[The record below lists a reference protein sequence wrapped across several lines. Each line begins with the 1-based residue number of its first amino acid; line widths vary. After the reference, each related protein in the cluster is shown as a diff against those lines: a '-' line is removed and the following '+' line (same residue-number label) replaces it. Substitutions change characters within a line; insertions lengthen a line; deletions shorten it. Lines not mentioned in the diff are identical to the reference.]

1 MGLRDIG
8 DHLRRKPIRT
18 ASTGAVGSGATSGK
32 LAEGGEAGEVT
43 AGLRFYFLYL
53 RKDRAAL
60 VGLVMIGVFL
70 GWALVEGILQQVS
83 AYTHDNYYAL
93 ALIPSNPNGLFF
105 NQKLMPPSLD
115 HFPDFLFGTNYLGQS
130 ILARMMYAAPHDAL
144 ASLLVV
150 GSAILIGM
158 LLGTTAGY
166 FGGWLDEFLMRLTD
180 AFLSLPGI
188 VLAIAIATLV
198 GGGFTALLYALIIVW
213 WPTYAR
219 FFRGQALSLRDKA
232 YVEASKLSGAGS
244 GRILLRHI
252 FPNSIDPIVAYATLD
267 LGTVILTYSVL
278 AFLGIGLTIGYPEW
292 GAEASL
298 GLPYFPF
305 QWWPAIIPGVVIAA
319 VVIAFTLVGDR
330 LQDLIVGRM
339 TY

>member
-1 MGLRDIG
+1 MGAKSIL
-8 DHLRRKPIRT
+8 DHLRRKPIQA
-18 ASTGAVGSGATSGK
+18 ASTSAVDTSAETK
-32 LAEGGEAGEVT
+32 SLEGGEAAEI
-43 AGLRFYFLYL
+43 ASGLRFYFLYL

-60 VGLVMIGVFL
+60 AGVVMIAVFL
-70 GWALVEGILQQVS
+70 GWALVEGILQELT
-83 AYTHDNYYAL
+83 ALTGNKYYGL
-93 ALIPSNPNGLFF
+93 MLIPSNPTGLFF
-105 NQKLMPPSLD
+105 SQKLAPPSLN
-115 HFPDFLFGTNYLGQS
+115 HFPDFIFGTNYLGQS
-130 ILARMMYAAPHDAL
+130 IFARILYAAPHDAL
-144 ASLLVV
+144 ASLIVV
-150 GSAILIGM
+150 GSAIVIGM

-166 FGGWLDEFLMRLTD
+166 FGGWLDELLMRLTD

-188 VLAIAIATLV
+188 VLAIAVATLL
-198 GGGFTALLYALIIVW
+198 GEAGFTSLLYALMIIW

-244 GRILLRHI
+244 ARILVRHI

-278 AFLGIGLTIGYPEW
+278 AFLGIGITIGYPEW
-292 GAEASL
+292 GAEASY
-298 GLPYFPF
+298 GLSYFPF

>member
-1 MGLRDIG
+1 M
-8 DHLRRKPIRT
+8 RRKPIRAAKSGT
-18 ASTGAVGSGATSGK
+18 AVDLGASATT
-32 LAEGGEAGEVT
+32 LEGGQAGEVS

-60 VGLVMIGVFL
+60 VGVAMITVFL
-70 GWALVEGILQQVS
+70 GWALIEGILQQV
-83 AYTHDNYYAL
+83 TAL
-93 ALIPSNPNGLFF
+93 TGNKFYELMLVPANPNTLDF
-105 NQKLMPPSLD
+105 NHVLVAPTLNN
-115 HFPDFLFGTNYLGQS
+115 FPAYLFGTNYLGQS

-144 ASLLVV
+144 ASLVVV

-166 FGGWLDEFLMRLTD
+166 FGGWLDEGLMRLTD
-180 AFLSLPGI
+180 AFLSIPGI

-198 GGGFTALLYALIIVW
+198 GGGFTSLLYALMVVW

-244 GRILLRHI
+244 GRILLKHI

-292 GAEASL
+292 GAEASV
-298 GLPYFPF
+298 GLSYFPY
-305 QWWPAIIPGVVIAA
+305 QWWPTIIPGVIIAA
-319 VVIAFTLVGDR
+319 VVVAFTLVGDR
-330 LQDLIVGRM
+330 LQDLIVGRL

>member
-1 MGLRDIG
+1 MGLRSIL
-8 DHLRRKPIRT
+8 DHLRRKPIQ
-18 ASTGAVGSGATSGK
+18 AKSSPANAGK
-32 LAEGGEAGEVT
+32 ESLEGGEAGEVT
-43 AGLRFYFLYL
+43 AGVRFYLLYL
-53 RKDRAAL
+53 RKDRSAL
-60 VGLVMIGVFL
+60 VGLIMVGVFL
-70 GWALVEGILQQVS
+70 GWALIEGILQEVTALTGKS
-83 AYTHDNYYAL
+83 YYGL
-93 ALIPSNPNGLFF
+93 MLIPSNPNGLDFGS
-105 NQKLMPPSLD
+105 KLVPPSLN
-115 HFPDFLFGTNYLGQS
+115 HFPVDLFGTNYLGQS
-130 ILARMMYAAPHDAL
+130 ILSRMMYAAPHDAL
-144 ASLLVV
+144 ASIIVV
-150 GSAILIGM
+150 GTAIVVGM

-188 VLAIAIATLV
+188 VLAIAIASLI
-198 GGGFTALLYALIIVW
+198 GGGFTSLLYALIVVW

-244 GRILLRHI
+244 GRILIRHI

-292 GAEASL
+292 GAESSL
-298 GLPYFPF
+298 GLPYFPY
-305 QWWPAIIPGVVIAA
+305 QWWPAIIPGVIIAA

-330 LQDLIVGRM
+330 MQDLIVGRM

>member
-1 MGLRDIG
+1 MGLGSIL
-8 DHLRRKPIRT
+8 DHLRRKPVPEKGDDKT
-18 ASTGAVGSGATSGK
+18 NADATKK
-32 LAEGGEAGEVT
+32 LEGGEAGEVS
-43 AGLRFYFLYL
+43 AGIKFYFLYL
-53 RKDRAAL
+53 RKDKAAF
-60 VGLVMIGVFL
+60 VGLVLIAMFL
-70 GWALVEGILQQVS
+70 GWSRIEGILQEVS
-83 AYTHDNYYAL
+83 AYTRNSHWSL
-93 ALIPSNPNGLFF
+93 MLIPSNPNGLFF
-105 NQKLMPPSLD
+105 NNKLLPPSLNS
-115 HFPDFLFGTNYLGQS
+115 FPNNLFGTNYLGQS

-144 ASLLVV
+144 ASILVV

-158 LLGTTAGY
+158 ILGTTAGY

-188 VLAIAIATLV
+188 VLAIAIATLI
-198 GGGFTALLYALIIVW
+198 GGGFTSLLYALMVVW

-244 GRILLRHI
+244 GRILIRHI

-292 GAEASL
+292 GAESSL
-298 GLPYFPF
+298 GLPYFPY
-305 QWWPAIIPGVVIAA
+305 QWWPAIIPGVIIAT

-330 LQDLIVGRM
+330 MQDLIVGRM

>member
-1 MGLRDIG
+1 MGVGDIF
-8 DHLRRKPIRT
+8 DHLRRKPIK
-18 ASTGAVGSGATSGK
+18 AKSGAVDTSAAATAP
-32 LAEGGEAGEVT
+32 LEGGEAGEVS

-60 VGLVMIGVFL
+60 VGIIMIGVFL
-70 GWALVEGILQQVS
+70 GWALIEGILQQVT
-83 AYTHDNYYAL
+83 AYTGNKYWGL
-93 ALIPSNPNGLFF
+93 VLIPSNPIGLFF
-105 NQKLMPPSLD
+105 NQKLLPPSLND
-115 HFPDFLFGTNYLGQS
+115 FPNLLFGTNYLGQS
-130 ILARMMYAAPHDAL
+130 ILARMMYAAPHDAF

-150 GSAILIGM
+150 GSAIVIGM

-166 FGGWLDEFLMRLTD
+166 FGGWLDEILMRITD

-198 GGGFTALLYALIIVW
+198 GGGFTALLYALIVVW

-244 GRILLRHI
+244 GRILVRHI

-305 QWWPAIIPGVVIAA
+305 EWWPAIIPGVIIAA